1 MVVGSDRVKEFENLL
16 KKYNGV
22 KARHGFYK
30 FEEINILSAG
40 ERDPDADDV
49 TGMSASKMKGTLQRK
64 VTLIHS
70 NKASYHQET
79 PEMQS
84 HCTTISEKVWVS

>member
-40 ERDPDADDV
+40 ERDTPDADDV
-49 TGMSASKMKGTLQRK
+49 TGMSASKMRDLQRK

-70 NKASYHQET
+70 NKAYS
-79 PEMQS
+79 
-84 HCTTISEKVWVS
+84 KKR